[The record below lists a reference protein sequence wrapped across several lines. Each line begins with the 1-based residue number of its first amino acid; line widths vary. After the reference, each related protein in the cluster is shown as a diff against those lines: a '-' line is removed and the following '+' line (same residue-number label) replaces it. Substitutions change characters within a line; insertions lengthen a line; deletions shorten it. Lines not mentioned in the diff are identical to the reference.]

1 METVSQTGAVR
12 SRALVLGVV
21 GLMGLT
27 VAGVVYRALRIREDR
42 LIEASFRYDAGIQT
56 AAIQRELN
64 ECLGVLDAIDAFYTG
79 SQAVDREEFRAFCQ
93 GFFARY
99 PELLALGRTARVLQ
113 AHRSEHE
120 ATASREL
127 QAPYRIVERDADGRT
142 VPAQTRQVYYPLYFL
157 EPADSPVSQVGMD
170 LAANAACRPAIERV
184 EAGARLAASTPCP
197 VDTARG
203 RAAGIFVFKP
213 LYPRGAMLESPE
225 QLVDA
230 LQGLVV
236 GCFQI
241 AAMADHALVGV
252 EPVPLDLWLFDET
265 DPAKPQLLHMR
276 AWGVREQPPEP
287 SILPPDPAAP
297 LVHRV
302 EIPAAGRTWTVYS
315 TPTEQYISSR
325 QSWLPLS
332 TLVSGILITALVMLN
347 ANALL
352 GRTARIEQLV
362 IQRTRELQ
370 QANQCLE
377 AEIADR
383 TRAEA
388 VLKDSQALY
397 SSLVENL
404 PVHVL
409 RKDLEGR
416 FTFANQS
423 FCALLGKPLEEILG
437 KTDYDFYPEELA
449 AKYRRDDQRV
459 AESGELFEDIEQNCQ
474 GGEVRYVQVR
484 KSPVRDAMQRIV
496 GVQAVF
502 WDVTE
507 QKWAQEHLQQAKE
520 AAEAANRAKSAFL
533 ANMSHEIRT
542 PLNAILG
549 MTDLVLDTPLAPAQ
563 REYLRVVRE
572 SGEVLLNLVND
583 ILDFSKIEAGK
594 LTLEETEFDLRELVG
609 DILKSLALR
618 AHSKGL
624 ELVGRV
630 RADVPPRLV
639 GDSTRLR
646 QVLTNLVANAIKFT
660 ENGEVVV
667 DAGCMTRTA
676 DQLMLHVGVRDTG
689 IGIPGEKREIIFQP
703 FEQADTST
711 TRRYG
716 GTGLGL
722 AISARLVEL
731 MGGEIWMESE
741 VGRGSTFHF
750 TARLGVPA
758 AAGQAT
764 ALAPQGLEDL
774 PVLVVDDN
782 ASARAFL
789 LEMLRAWGMAP
800 QGVATAEEAL
810 ACLRDTQANARP
822 FPLVLADAHMPG
834 TDGFALVECLR
845 QEPVGRPAVVMMLAS
860 GDRPGDI
867 ARCEAAGVAGYV
879 LKPVK
884 HSELLNA
891 VMAALGIAA
900 RDRQAPSADQAP
912 TPHRPLRILVAE
924 DSLVN
929 QKLIAGILER
939 RGHQLVLVGSG
950 QEAIEAYRRQAFDL
964 VLMDI
969 QMPEM
974 DGLEAAAAIRRL
986 DAATGRHVPIVAMTA
1001 YGLAEDRQQ
1010 CLAAGMDQYLS
1021 KPIRA
1026 KELLELVAAVA
1037 TASPPADAGQAAA
1050 HPSQPN
1056 HIAPHGEV
1064 NHKLQPPQAER
1075 PPEGIPAGPEP
1086 AGMSG
1091 RAAAGGPSDAGSSE
1105 HAPTEP
1111 PGPVA
1116 VDWQAALAA
1125 VQGDRELL
1133 RVVAETFLDE
1143 SPRLLDAIR
1152 RALDAGVPGEA
1163 HRAAH
1168 TLKGGLNYFRA
1179 THAFEL
1185 AYRIEV
1191 LANENNLHQARQTL
1205 SQLEAE
1211 VARLWPALVYFLDS
1225 AER

>member
-1 METVSQTGAVR
+1 METITPTGSIR
-12 SRALVLGVV
+12 SRAVVLGVV

-42 LIEASFRYDAGIQT
+42 LIEASFRYDAGVQT
-56 AAIQRELN
+56 GAIQRELH
-64 ECLGVLDAIDAFYTG
+64 ECLGVLEAIGAFYNG
-79 SQAVDREEFRAFCQ
+79 SQVVDREEFRAFCQ
-93 GFFARY
+93 GFFARH

-113 AHRSEHE
+113 ADRSDHE
-120 ATASREL
+120 TAASQEL
-127 QAPYRIVERDADGRT
+127 HTRYVIVERDAEGQI
-142 VPAQTRQVYYPLYFL
+142 VSAQPRPVYYPLYFL
-157 EPADSPVSQVGMD
+157 EPADSAVAPLGLDFGAS
-170 LAANAACRPAIERV
+170 AACRPAIERV
-184 EAGARLAASTPCP
+184 EAGARLAAGIPCA
-197 VDTARG
+197 VDTAQG
-203 RAAGIFVFKP
+203 RTAGLFVLKP
-213 LYPRGAMLESPE
+213 LYRRGAVLETPE
-225 QLVDA
+225 DYVDE
-230 LQGLVV
+230 LEGLVV
-236 GCFQI
+236 GCFHI
-241 AAMADHALVGV
+241 GGVADHALIGV
-252 EPVPLDLWLFDET
+252 EPAALDLRLFDET
-265 DPAKPQLLHMR
+265 DPAAPQLLHMR
-276 AWGVREQPPEP
+276 ASGVREGPPEA
-287 SILPPDPAAP
+287 SISPPDASAA

-302 EIPAAGRTWTVYS
+302 EIPVAGRIWTIYS
-315 TPTEQYISSR
+315 TPTDQYVASR
-325 QSWLPLS
+325 KTWLPLS

-370 QANQCLE
+370 QANESLE

-423 FCALLGKPLEEILG
+423 FCTLLGKTLDDILG

-459 AESGELFEDIEQNCQ
+459 AETGELFEDVEENRQ

-484 KSPVRDAMQRIV
+484 KSPVRDSMGRIV
-496 GVQAVF
+496 GIQAVF

-507 QKWAQEHLQQAKE
+507 QKWAHEHLQQAKE

-549 MTDLVLDTPLAPAQ
+549 MTDLVLDTPLLPAQ

-594 LTLEETEFDLRELVG
+594 LTLEETEFDLRELLG

-624 ELVGRV
+624 ELIGRV
-630 RADVPPRLV
+630 RADVPPRLL

-660 ENGEVVV
+660 EKGEIVV
-667 DAGCMTRTA
+667 DAGCMTRSA
-676 DQLMLHVGVRDTG
+676 SHLMLHVGVRDTG
-689 IGIPGEKREIIFQP
+689 IGIPSDKQEIIFQP

-731 MGGEIWMESE
+731 MGGQIWMESE

-758 AAGQAT
+758 LPEQPPS
-764 ALAPQGLEDL
+764 APPEGLQDL

-782 ASARAFL
+782 SSARAFL
-789 LEMLRAWGMAP
+789 VEMLRGWGMAP
-800 QGVATAEEAL
+800 QAASSGEEAL
-810 ACLRDTQANARP
+810 ARLAEARAKGRP
-822 FPLVLADAHMPG
+822 FALVLADAHMPG
-834 TDGFALVECLR
+834 MDGFALAERLR
-845 QEPVGRPAVVMMLAS
+845 QEPGGRPAMVMMLAS

-867 ARCEAAGVAGYV
+867 SRCEAAGVADYV

-891 VMAALGIAA
+891 ITAALGTAA
-900 RDRQAPSADQAP
+900 RDRQPPSAEEAP
-912 TPHRPLRILVAE
+912 VARPLRILVAE
-924 DSLVN
+924 DSAVN
-929 QKLIAGILER
+929 QKLIKGILGR
-939 RGHQLVLVGSG
+939 RGHQLVIVGSG
-950 QEAIEAYRRQAFDL
+950 QEAVEAYRRQPFDL

-974 DGLEAAAAIRRL
+974 DGLAAAAAIRQM

-1001 YGLAEDRQQ
+1001 YGFAEDRQR
-1010 CLAAGMDQYLS
+1010 CLAAGMDRYLS

-1026 KELLELVAAVA
+1026 KELLKLVAAVGAA
-1037 TASPPADAGQAAA
+1037 TSPEGVPVPDSAGEESLGDGQRPSAPEPALAGQAMAEAGRPEASGARAA
-1050 HPSQPN
+1050 PAAEP
-1056 HIAPHGEV
+1056 I
-1064 NHKLQPPQAER
+1064 QPP
-1075 PPEGIPAGPEP
+1075 
-1086 AGMSG
+1086 
-1091 RAAAGGPSDAGSSE
+1091 
-1105 HAPTEP
+1105 
-1111 PGPVA
+1111 V
-1116 VDWQAALAA
+1116 VDWEAALAA

-1143 SPRLLDAIR
+1143 SPQLLAAIR
-1152 RALDAGVPGEA
+1152 RALETGVPGEA

-1168 TLKGGLNYFRA
+1168 TLKGALNYFGA
-1179 THAFEL
+1179 AQAFEL

-1191 LANENNLHQARQTL
+1191 LADQKNLEEVRRTL
-1205 SQLEAE
+1205 PQLEAE
-1211 VARLWPALVYFLDS
+1211 VARLRPALVYFLNS

>member
-1 METVSQTGAVR
+1 METISPAGSVR
-12 SRALVLGVV
+12 SRAVVLGVV

-42 LIEASFRYDAGIQT
+42 LIAASFRYDAGVQT
-56 AAIQRELN
+56 AAIQREVN
-64 ECLGVLDAIDAFYTG
+64 QCLGVLDALGAFYDG
-79 SQAVDREEFRAFCQ
+79 SQVVDREEFRAFCQ
-93 GFFARY
+93 GFFARH
-99 PELLALGRTARVLQ
+99 PALLALGRTARVLQ
-113 AHRSEHE
+113 ADRADHE
-120 ATASREL
+120 AAASQEL
-127 QAPYRIVERDADGRT
+127 HTSYRILERDPDGQF
-142 VPAQTRQVYYPLYFL
+142 VPAGTRHIYYPLYFL
-157 EPADSPVSQVGMD
+157 EPADSPLAPVGMD
-170 LAANAACRPAIERV
+170 FASTLACRPAIQRIES
-184 EAGARLAASTPCP
+184 GARLAASIPAP
-197 VDTARG
+197 VDTPRG
-203 RAAGIFVFKP
+203 RTAGLFVFRP
-213 LYPRGAMLESPE
+213 LYCRGALLETPE
-225 QLVDA
+225 DYVDD
-230 LQGLVV
+230 LQGLVLA
-236 GCFQI
+236 CFHI
-241 AAMADHALVGV
+241 ARLADNALAGV
-252 EPVPLDLWLFDET
+252 EPAALDLRLFDET
-265 DPAKPQLLHMR
+265 DPATPQLLHMR
-276 AWGVREQPPEP
+276 ASGVRQDPPET
-287 SILPPDPAAP
+287 SISPPDASAT

-302 EIPAAGRTWTVYS
+302 EIPVAGRIWTLYS
-315 TPTEQYISSR
+315 TPTDQYVASR
-325 QSWLPLS
+325 QTWLPAS
-332 TLVSGILITALVMLN
+332 TLLSGILITALVMLN

-352 GRTARIEQLV
+352 GRTARIERLV

-370 QANQCLE
+370 RANESLE

-423 FCALLGKPLEEILG
+423 FCSLLGKPMEEILA

-459 AESGELFEDIEQNCQ
+459 AETGELFEDIEENRK

-484 KSPVRDAMQRIV
+484 KSPVRDAQGRIV
-496 GVQAVF
+496 GIQAVF

-507 QKWAQEHLQQAKE
+507 QKWAHEHLQQAKE

-549 MTDLVLDTPLAPAQ
+549 MADLVLDTPLSPAQ
-563 REYLRVVRE
+563 REYLRVIRE

-594 LTLEETEFDLRELVG
+594 FALDETEFDLRELLG
-609 DILKSLALR
+609 DILKSLAPR

-624 ELVGRV
+624 ELLGRV
-630 RADVPPRLV
+630 RTDVPARLV

-646 QVLTNLVANAIKFT
+646 QVVTNLVANAIKFT
-660 ENGEVVV
+660 EQGEVVV
-667 DAGCMTRTA
+667 DAGCTTRSATH
-676 DQLMLHVGVRDTG
+676 LMLHVGVRDTG
-689 IGIPGEKREIIFQP
+689 VGVPLDKQEIIFQP
-703 FEQADTST
+703 FEQADSST

-731 MGGEIWMESE
+731 MGGQIWMESE

-750 TARLGVPA
+750 TARLGIPSLPHPA
-758 AAGQAT
+758 T
-764 ALAPQGLEDL
+764 HAPPDGLQDL
-774 PVLVVDDN
+774 PVLIVDDN

-789 LEMLRAWGMAP
+789 MEMLCGWGMVP
-800 QGVATAEEAL
+800 QAAASGEEAL
-810 ACLRDTQANARP
+810 LCLRDAQAKGRP
-822 FPLVLADAHMPG
+822 FPLVLVDAHMPG
-834 TDGFALVECLR
+834 MDGFALADRLPK
-845 QEPVGRPAVVMMLAS
+845 EPSARPAVVMMLAS

-867 ARCEAAGVAGYV
+867 TRCEAAGVAGYV

-891 VMAALGIAA
+891 IAAALGTAA
-900 RDRQAPSADQAP
+900 RDRQPVPADQAAAP
-912 TPHRPLRILVAE
+912 RPLRILVAE
-924 DSLVN
+924 DSAVN
-929 QKLIAGILER
+929 QKLIAGLLER
-939 RGHQLVLVGSG
+939 QGHRLVMVASG
-950 QEAIEAYRRQAFDL
+950 QEAVEAYRREAFDL

-974 DGLEAAAAIRRL
+974 DGLEAAAAIRQI

-1001 YGLAEDRQQ
+1001 FGLAEDRQQ
-1010 CLAAGMDQYLS
+1010 CLAADMDQYLS

-1026 KELLELVAAVA
+1026 KELLAVVAAVA
-1037 TASPPADAGQAAA
+1037 PFGDRKSA
-1050 HPSQPN
+1050 
-1056 HIAPHGEV
+1056 
-1064 NHKLQPPQAER
+1064 
-1075 PPEGIPAGPEP
+1075 PEP
-1086 AGMSG
+1086 AEQVRGSAGDQDRLVGTQPSG
-1091 RAAAGGPSDAGSSE
+1091 QAPEGSEASRATGRPDATSKAPGAGPPAPAGES
-1105 HAPTEP
+1105 ATPTPQPE
-1111 PGPVA
+1111 GASA

-1125 VQGDRELL
+1125 VQGDRDLL

-1143 SPRLLDAIR
+1143 SPQLLAAIR
-1152 RALDAGVPGEA
+1152 QALDAGVAGEA

-1168 TLKGGLNYFRA
+1168 TLKGTLNYFGA
-1179 THAFEL
+1179 AEAFEL

-1191 LANENNLHQARQTL
+1191 LADQNRLDEARHTL
-1205 SQLEAE
+1205 PQLEAE
-1211 VARLWPALVYFLDS
+1211 VARLRPALVYFLDS
-1225 AER
+1225 VDC

>member
-1 METVSQTGAVR
+1 MTCRTSDLAMETVSPAGSVR
-12 SRALVLGVV
+12 SRAVVLGVV
-21 GLMGLT
+21 ALMGLT
-27 VAGVVYRALRIREDR
+27 IAGVVYRALRIREDR
-42 LIEASFRYDAGIQT
+42 LIAASFRYDAGVHT

-64 ECLGVLDAIDAFYTG
+64 ECLGVLDALGAFYNG
-79 SQAVDREEFRAFCQ
+79 SQVVDREEFRAFCQ
-93 GFFARY
+93 GFFARH
-99 PELLALGRTARVLQ
+99 PELLALGRTSRVLQ
-113 AHRSEHE
+113 ADRADHE
-120 ATASREL
+120 TAASQEL
-127 QAPYRIVERDADGRT
+127 HTTYRILERDPDGQF
-142 VPAQTRQVYYPLYFL
+142 VPAGPRQVYYPLYFL
-157 EPADSPVSQVGMD
+157 EPPGSPVSPVGTDM
-170 LAANAACRPAIERV
+170 ASSPACWPAIQRIES
-184 EAGARLAASTPCP
+184 GARLAASVPCA
-197 VDTARG
+197 VDTTRG
-203 RAAGIFVFKP
+203 RTAGLFVFRP
-213 LYPRGAMLESPE
+213 LYRRGALLETPE
-225 QLVDA
+225 DYVEELEGVVLA
-230 LQGLVV
+230 CFHIAGLV
-236 GCFQI
+236 
-241 AAMADHALVGV
+241 DHALLGV
-252 EPVPLDLWLFDET
+252 EPVALDLRLFDET
-265 DPAKPQLLHMR
+265 DSAGPQLLHMR
-276 AWGVREQPPEP
+276 ASGVRESLPAA
-287 SILPPDPAAP
+287 SMSPPDASAP

-302 EIPAAGRTWTVYS
+302 EIPVAGRIWAVYS
-315 TPTEQYISSR
+315 TPTDQYVASR
-325 QSWLPLS
+325 HTWLPLS
-332 TLVSGILITALVMLN
+332 TLISGILITALVILN
-347 ANALL
+347 AGALL

-370 QANQCLE
+370 QANESLA

-409 RKDLEGR
+409 RKDLQGR

-423 FCALLGKPLEEILG
+423 FCSLLGKPLEEILG

-459 AESGELFEDIEQNCQ
+459 AETGELFEDIEENRK

-484 KSPVRDAMQRIV
+484 KSPVRDAKGRIV

-507 QKWAQEHLQQAKE
+507 QKWAHEHLQQAKE

-549 MTDLVLDTPLAPAQ
+549 MTDLVMDTSLSPAQ

-594 LTLEETEFDLRELVG
+594 LTLEETEFDLRELLG

-624 ELVGRV
+624 ELLGRV
-630 RADVPPRLV
+630 RADVPARLL

-660 ENGEVVV
+660 EKGEVVV

-676 DQLMLHVGVRDTG
+676 SHLMLHVGVRDTG
-689 IGIPGEKREIIFQP
+689 IGIPYEKREIIFQP

-731 MGGEIWMESE
+731 MGGQIWMESE

-750 TARLGVPA
+750 TARLGLPSLP
-758 AAGQAT
+758 QPT
-764 ALAPQGLEDL
+764 APSPPEGLQDL

-789 LEMLRAWGMAP
+789 VEMLRGWGMAP
-800 QGVATAEEAL
+800 VAVAGGEVALEYLSEA
-810 ACLRDTQANARP
+810 QARGRP

-834 TDGFALVECLR
+834 MDGFALADSLR
-845 QEPVGRPAVVMMLAS
+845 RQPADRPAVVMMLAS

-891 VMAALGIAA
+891 ITAALGTAA
-900 RDRQAPSADQAP
+900 RDQPAAAEEPPRV
-912 TPHRPLRILVAE
+912 RPLRILVAE
-924 DSLVN
+924 DSAVN
-929 QKLIAGILER
+929 QKLIAGLLER
-939 RGHQLVLVGSG
+939 RGHQLVIASSG
-950 QEAIEAYRRQAFDL
+950 QEAVEAYRRQPFDL

-974 DGLEAAAAIRRL
+974 DGLEAAAAIRQI
-986 DAATGRHVPIVAMTA
+986 DAVTGRRVPIVAMTA
-1001 YGLAEDRQQ
+1001 YGLADDRQR

-1026 KELLELVAAVA
+1026 KELLALITKVAAA
-1037 TASPPADAGQAAA
+1037 ASEGDAGPAEPRAAEVSAPCPLENAGRQPAD
-1050 HPSQPN
+1050 S
-1056 HIAPHGEV
+1056 
-1064 NHKLQPPQAER
+1064 
-1075 PPEGIPAGPEP
+1075 GP
-1086 AGMSG
+1086 
-1091 RAAAGGPSDAGSSE
+1091 
-1105 HAPTEP
+1105 
-1111 PGPVA
+1111 

-1133 RVVAETFLDE
+1133 RIVAETFLDE
-1143 SPRLLDAIR
+1143 SPQLLAAIR
-1152 RALDAGVPGEA
+1152 QALEAGVAGEV

-1168 TLKGGLNYFRA
+1168 TLKGALNYFGA
-1179 THAFEL
+1179 AQAFDL
-1185 AYRIEV
+1185 AYRIEG
-1191 LANENNLHQARQTL
+1191 LADQNRLDEVQHTL
-1205 SQLEAE
+1205 PQLEAE
-1211 VARLWPALVYFLDS
+1211 VARLRPALVYFLDS
-1225 AER
+1225 ADR

>member
-1 METVSQTGAVR
+1 METVSPAGSVR
-12 SRALVLGVV
+12 SRAVVLGVV

-42 LIEASFRYDAGIQT
+42 LIAASFRYDAGIQT
-56 AAIQRELN
+56 AAIQREVN
-64 ECLGVLDAIDAFYTG
+64 ECLGVLDALGAFYNG
-79 SQAVDREEFRAFCQ
+79 SQVVDREEFRAFCQ
-93 GFFARY
+93 GFFARH

-113 AHRSEHE
+113 ADRADHE
-120 ATASREL
+120 TAASQEL
-127 QAPYRIVERDADGRT
+127 HAAYRILERDADGQF
-142 VPAQTRQVYYPLYFL
+142 VPAGTHHVYYPLYFL
-157 EPADSPVSQVGMD
+157 EPDGSRVAPIGMD
-170 LAANAACRPAIERV
+170 FASNPACRPAIQRIES
-184 EAGARLAASTPCP
+184 GARLAASIPSP
-197 VDTARG
+197 VDTSRG
-203 RAAGIFVFKP
+203 RIAGLFVFKP
-213 LYPRGAMLESPE
+213 LYRRGALLETPE
-225 QLVDA
+225 DYVDE
-230 LQGLVV
+230 LEGLVLA
-236 GCFQI
+236 CFHI
-241 AAMADHALVGV
+241 GGLADHALAGV
-252 EPVPLDLWLFDET
+252 EPAALDLRLFDET
-265 DPAKPQLLHMR
+265 DPAAPQLLHMR
-276 AWGVREQPPEP
+276 ASGVREDPPET
-287 SILPPDPAAP
+287 SISPPDASAP
-297 LVHRV
+297 LVHRIEV
-302 EIPAAGRTWTVYS
+302 PVAGRVWTIYS
-315 TPTEQYISSR
+315 TPTDQYVVSR
-325 QSWLPLS
+325 QTWLPLS
-332 TLVSGILITALVMLN
+332 TLLSGILITALVMLN

-370 QANQCLE
+370 QANQSLE

-388 VLKDSQALY
+388 ILKDSQALY

-423 FCALLGKPLEEILG
+423 FCSLLGKPMEEILG

-459 AESGELFEDIEQNCQ
+459 AETGELFEDIEENRK

-484 KSPVRDAMQRIV
+484 KSPVRDAKGRIV
-496 GVQAVF
+496 GIQAVF

-507 QKWAQEHLQQAKE
+507 QKWAHEHLQQAKE

-549 MTDLVLDTPLAPAQ
+549 MTDLVMDTPLSPAQ

-594 LTLEETEFDLRELVG
+594 LALEEAEFDLRELLG

-624 ELVGRV
+624 ELLGRV
-630 RADVPPRLV
+630 RADVPPRLL

-660 ENGEVVV
+660 EKGEVVV

-676 DQLMLHVGVRDTG
+676 THLMLHVGVRDTG
-689 IGIPGEKREIIFQP
+689 IGIPIDKQEIIFQP

-750 TARLGVPA
+750 TARLGVPSLPPPA
-758 AAGQAT
+758 AQAPPK
-764 ALAPQGLEDL
+764 ALQDL

-789 LEMLRAWGMAP
+789 TEMLRHWGMAP
-800 QGVATAEEAL
+800 QAAATGEEAL
-810 ACLRDTQANARP
+810 ARLADAQAKGRP
-822 FPLVLADAHMPG
+822 FPLLLADAHMPSM
-834 TDGFALVECLR
+834 DGFALVDRLR
-845 QEPVGRPAVVMMLAS
+845 HEPAPRPAVVMMLAS

-891 VMAALGIAA
+891 ITAALGTAA
-900 RDRQAPSADQAP
+900 RDQQAPSAEESP
-912 TPHRPLRILVAE
+912 PSRPLRILVAE
-924 DSLVN
+924 DSAVN
-929 QKLIAGILER
+929 QKLIAGLLEP
-939 RGHQLVLVGSG
+939 RGHRLVMVTSG
-950 QEAIEAYRRQAFDL
+950 QEAVEAYRRHAFDL

-974 DGLEAAAAIRRL
+974 DGLEAAAAMRRI
-986 DAATGRHVPIVAMTA
+986 DAATARRVPIVAMTA
-1001 YGLAEDRQQ
+1001 YGLADDRRQ

-1026 KELLELVAAVA
+1026 KELLAVVAAVA
-1037 TASPPADAGQAAA
+1037 RSAEGQPQPAPPAAHADRPAPESEAAT
-1050 HPSQPN
+1050 H
-1056 HIAPHGEV
+1056 
-1064 NHKLQPPQAER
+1064 
-1075 PPEGIPAGPEP
+1075 PAGP
-1086 AGMSG
+1086 G
-1091 RAAAGGPSDAGSSE
+1091 DAS
-1105 HAPTEP
+1105 
-1111 PGPVA
+1111 A

-1125 VQGDRELL
+1125 VQGDRQLL
-1133 RVVAETFLDE
+1133 RVLAETFLDE
-1143 SPRLLDAIR
+1143 SPQLLAAIR
-1152 RALDAGVPGEA
+1152 QALETGTAGEV

-1168 TLKGGLNYFRA
+1168 TLKGALDYFGA
-1179 THAFEL
+1179 AKAFDL

-1191 LANENNLHQARQTL
+1191 LADQNRLDEARHAL
-1205 SQLEAE
+1205 PQLEAE
-1211 VARLWPALVYFLDS
+1211 VARLRPALVYFLDS
-1225 AER
+1225 QDR